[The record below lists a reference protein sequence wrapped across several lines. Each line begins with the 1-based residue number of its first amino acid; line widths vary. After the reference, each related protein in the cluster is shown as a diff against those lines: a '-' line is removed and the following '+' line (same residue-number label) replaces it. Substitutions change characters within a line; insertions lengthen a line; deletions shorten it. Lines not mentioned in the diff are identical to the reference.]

1 MQSMAIRRKGLSL
14 SLSLVCMSLYHNWDS
29 IQSHRFG
36 SNWPSFANVSETLNI
51 GTATKKIKRNCV
63 CKLDNDYDDDN
74 NNDNHDNNYDDDN
87 KDADDNNDND
97 GHDDDKDNYNDVDND
112 YNNDYNND
120 DNSSDEA
127 EDW

>member
-14 SLSLVCMSLYHNWDS
+14 SCVCLSIITGIRYKVTDLEAIDLPLPTWARHL
-29 IQSHRFG
+29 
-36 SNWPSFANVSETLNI
+36 TLELQR
-51 GTATKKIKRNCV
+51 KKIKRNCV

-97 GHDDDKDNYNDVDND
+97 GHDDDKDNYNYNDVD
-112 YNNDYNND
+112 NDYNND